1 VPPDPSNWIS
11 FRDQQLKRRYSN
23 SRIPMN
29 TLVESYLDE
38 KLDIEGDLQ
47 ELMRNKDLFV
57 NYRLTFD
64 QAKFFFQKFIPSVI
78 QHTKKVDRKL
88 VTDHYDRGNDFF
100 EAFLGEVMV
109 YTSAVFKSREDK
121 VETAQRQ
128 KLDYVAGKLQLKPN
142 ERLLDVGCGWGTLVT
157 HMAERYGVDA
167 TGVTIC
173 KNQAELGAKR
183 IAEKKLSSRARILAL
198 DYRDI
203 PPAKYDKISVLEMAE
218 HVGIKHFQKFLRQL
232 SGLLADQG
240 LLYLQIAGLRRNWGA
255 EDFAWGMFMS
265 KYIFPGADASLPL
278 SYVTNQLE
286 KAGFEIH
293 SVENVGIHYS
303 YTIDRWYQNWIRN
316 REQILAAYG
325 ERWFRLWYMFLGWS
339 VLIAEQGRSTCFQI
353 VANKNLP
360 SFNRHRWVGEKVA
373 LAEFAPR
380 RHAVPPMAAI
390 S

>member
-1 VPPDPSNWIS
+1 MKPSTLIVGLDLRHPVAPIRRSGDADKSAGWVVGIRSHQRVTSGARRLVAYHRSMGVHSACDFSLSPYQEKSVPPDPSNWIS
-11 FRDQQLKRRYSN
+11 FRNEQLKRRYSN

-38 KLDIEGDLQ
+38 KLDIECDLQ

-157 HMAERYGVDA
+157 HMAERYGVGG
-167 TGVTIC
+167 TRGTLC
-173 KNQAELGAKR
+173 KNQAELGSKR
-183 IAEKKLSSRARILAL
+183 IAEKKLSWRARILAL

-218 HVGIKHFQKFLRQL
+218 HVGIKQFQKFFRQL
-232 SGLLADQG
+232 SA
-240 LLYLQIAGLRRNWGA
+240 
-255 EDFAWGMFMS
+255 
-265 KYIFPGADASLPL
+265 FPPHQSPL
-278 SYVTNQLE
+278 HP
-286 KAGFEIH
+286 I
-293 SVENVGIHYS
+293 
-303 YTIDRWYQNWIRN
+303 
-316 REQILAAYG
+316 
-325 ERWFRLWYMFLGWS
+325 
-339 VLIAEQGRSTCFQI
+339 
-353 VANKNLP
+353 
-360 SFNRHRWVGEKVA
+360 
-373 LAEFAPR
+373 
-380 RHAVPPMAAI
+380 
-390 S
+390 